1 MFHRKMFQLPMSLV
15 ICLGVIIV
23 LVNQVILYILGSSL
37 VIGLWGFLFASGLV
51 TGGIVYHI
59 RCNKLLYLK
68 EYTIAEQSSVRE
80 NNKQLQGRLEET
92 EKLTLAGTLAAGIAH
107 EIRNP
112 LTSLKGFIQL
122 GRTKNPQYTD
132 LMLTEIDRI
141 NGIVSELL
149 ELAVPK
155 PSALEKVRLYS
166 LLQNVALLLHA
177 QANLY
182 NVELRILPA
191 ECDQEDMI
199 VHGEENKLKQVFINL
214 IKNAIESMDKGGEI
228 NITLTSSDKWAAVQ
242 ITDQGVGIGT
252 ELLGRLGEPF
262 FTTKAQGTGLG
273 LMISHRIVAEHN
285 GKLDFHNNGNGGT
298 TVTVKLPIFL
308 R

>member
-1 MFHRKMFQLPMSLV
+1 MFFKKIVQLPMSLV
-15 ICLGVIIV
+15 ICLGIGIV
-23 LVNQVILYILGSSL
+23 LVNQVILYILGSSCA
-37 VIGLWGFLFASGLV
+37 IWLWGFVFAFGLV
-51 TGGIVYHI
+51 TGGIVYHMK
-59 RCNKLLYLK
+59 CNRLLHLK
-68 EYTIAEQSSVRE
+68 EHTIAEQSSVRE
-80 NNKQLQGRLEET
+80 NNQRLQGRLEET

-122 GRTKNPQYTD
+122 GRPKNPQFTD

-155 PSALEKVRLYS
+155 PSALEKVCLYS

-182 NVELRILPA
+182 NVELHVAPA
-191 ECDQEDMI
+191 EGELEAVI
-199 VHGEENKLKQVFINL
+199 VNGEENKLKQVFINL
-214 IKNAIESMDKGGEI
+214 IKNAIESMHNGGEI
-228 NITLTSSDKWAAVQ
+228 DITLTSSDRWATVQ
-242 ITDQGVGIGT
+242 IVDQGEGIGT
-252 ELLGRLGEPF
+252 ELLDRLGEPF

-285 GKLDFHNNGNGGT
+285 GKLEFHNNGNGGT
-298 TVTVKLPIFL
+298 TVIVKLPIFL

>member
-1 MFHRKMFQLPMSLV
+1 MCFKQIFQLPISLAV
-15 ICLGVIIV
+15 SLGVGIV
-23 LVNQVILYILGSSL
+23 LANQFILYILDSTWQ
-37 VIGLWGFLFASGLV
+37 IALWGFCLSSGLV
-51 TGGIVYHI
+51 VIGIMHHI
-59 RCNKLLYLK
+59 YGKRLSEFN
-68 EYTIAEQSSVRE
+68 EAEQHAIHE
-80 NNKQLQGRLEET
+80 NNRKLQGRLEET

-122 GRTKNPQYTD
+122 GRGKNPQYTD

-155 PSALEKVRLYS
+155 PTTLERVRLDS
-166 LLQNVALLLHA
+166 LLNNVVLLLNA

-182 NVELRILPA
+182 NVELKIG
-191 ECDQEDMI
+191 QEVEDD
-199 VHGEENKLKQVFINL
+199 VFVVQGEENKLKQVFINL
-214 IKNAIESMDKGGEI
+214 IKNAIESMDDGGGI
-228 NITLTSSDKWAAVQ
+228 DIHLTSSNQWAKVQ
-242 ITDQGVGIGT
+242 ITDQGGGIRT
-252 ELLGRLGEPF
+252 EMLERLGEPF
-262 FTTKAQGTGLG
+262 YTTKEQGTGLG
-273 LMISHRIVAEHN
+273 IMICNRIVSEHK
-285 GKLDFHNNGNGGT
+285 GVLDFQNNGQGGT